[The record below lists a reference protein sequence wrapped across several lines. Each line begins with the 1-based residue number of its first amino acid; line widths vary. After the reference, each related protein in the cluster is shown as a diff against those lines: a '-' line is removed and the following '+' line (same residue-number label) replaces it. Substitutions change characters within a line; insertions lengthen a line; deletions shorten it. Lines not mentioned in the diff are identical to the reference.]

1 MTVAATHT
9 INPKRYCANACWT
22 PHSRTRRLLG
32 AVLPTYAITVSG
44 TVTRQPPSM
53 KLNTI
58 KYWTRVTNGAK
69 AGMTQT
75 GGSPIERV
83 LEHRTPAAVQRR
95 DGKTKNA
102 NRMESKT
109 YSHLEGADDFSNKD
123 TLQPIF

>member
-1 MTVAATHT
+1 
-9 INPKRYCANACWT
+9 
-22 PHSRTRRLLG
+22 
-32 AVLPTYAITVSG
+32 
-44 TVTRQPPSM
+44 M

-109 YSHLEGADDFSNKD
+109 YSHLEGADDFEGADHLSNKD
-123 TLQPIF
+123 TLQPIFQGSR

>member
-1 MTVAATHT
+1 
-9 INPKRYCANACWT
+9 
-22 PHSRTRRLLG
+22 
-32 AVLPTYAITVSG
+32 
-44 TVTRQPPSM
+44 M

-109 YSHLEGADDFSNKD
+109 YSHLEGADDFEGADHFSNKD
-123 TLQPIF
+123 TLQPIFQGSR

>member
-1 MTVAATHT
+1 
-9 INPKRYCANACWT
+9 
-22 PHSRTRRLLG
+22 
-32 AVLPTYAITVSG
+32 
-44 TVTRQPPSM
+44 M

-83 LEHRTPAAVQRR
+83 LEHMTPATAQRR
-95 DGKTKNA
+95 DGKTNNT

-109 YSHLEGADDFSNKD
+109 YSHLEGRDDFAAAVDFSNKD
-123 TLQPIF
+123 T